1 MQNADADYMHST
13 RGFCLL
19 NKAKQSREANG
30 GDLTM
35 DITKQYL
42 EASAE
47 YLKAAASYPKD
58 DENHAC
64 KS

>member
-1 MQNADADYMHST
+1 MCSV

-19 NKAKQSREANG
+19 EEAKRLRQANS
-30 GDLTM
+30 GDLTR
-35 DITKQYL
+35 DISKRYL
-42 EASAE
+42 DASAE